1 MPRKEARQRRVPRIK
16 TGAAQGRRTMEDVGD
31 TDAKGLPRRS
41 WKQDPDRVRAEIIEI
56 ARAAFAQ
63 KGLSGTRI
71 EEIAGRMSTSKRMI
85 YYYFGDKEGLY
96 REVLAEAYRRIRR
109 AEEALDLEHLDPVA
123 ALRQIAEFT
132 FENHAA
138 QQDFIRLVMIENVH
152 EGAHMPDTEEMSG
165 QNVSAIRLL
174 EDIYSRGCAAGLFR
188 TGLSP
193 LELHWHISALSY
205 FNVSNRATFSK
216 IFGSE
221 LFEPEGQARL
231 KRHVGDSV
239 VRFVVKSDR
248 LKEFEGIPLV

>member
-1 MPRKEARQRRVPRIK
+1 MGWAPTLKEPDDTTAP
-16 TGAAQGRRTMEDVGD
+16 AAARRTW
-31 TDAKGLPRRS
+31 R
-41 WKQDPDRVRAEIIEI
+41 QDPDGVRAGILQA
-56 ARAAFAQ
+56 ARAAFAER
-63 KGLSGTRI
+63 GLSGTRI
-71 EEIAGRMSTSKRMI
+71 EEIAGRTSTSKRMI

-96 REVLAEAYRRIRR
+96 REVLADAYRRIRR
-109 AEEALDLEHLDPVA
+109 AEEALDLAHLGPVA

-152 EGAHMPDTEEMSG
+152 EGAHMPDSKEISS

-174 EDIYSRGCAAGLFR
+174 EDIYARGCESGLFR

-216 IFGSE
+216 IFGE
-221 LFEPEGQARL
+221 DLFGEAGQARL
-231 KRHVGDSV
+231 KRHVGDSIIRLV
-239 VRFVVKSDR
+239 LINDR
-248 LKEFEGIPLV
+248 LADLELPAPG

>member
-1 MPRKEARQRRVPRIK
+1 
-16 TGAAQGRRTMEDVGD
+16 MEDIEDREAGSS
-31 TDAKGLPRRS
+31 PRRS
-41 WKQDPDRVRAEIIEI
+41 WKQDPDRVRAEIIEV
-56 ARAAFAQ
+56 ARAAFAR

-71 EEIAGRMSTSKRMI
+71 EDIAARTSTSKRMI

-123 ALRQIAEFT
+123 ALRRLAEFT

-152 EGAHMPDTEEMSG
+152 EAAHTPDTEEMSG

-174 EDIYSRGCAAGLFR
+174 EDIYSRGCVAGLFR

-216 IFGSE
+216 IFGGE
-221 LFEPEGQARL
+221 LFGDVGQTRL

-239 VRFVVKSDR
+239 VRFVLKSNR
-248 LKEFEGIPLV
+248 LKEFEPPSQK

>member
-1 MPRKEARQRRVPRIK
+1 MADVDDL
-16 TGAAQGRRTMEDVGD
+16 GATN
-31 TDAKGLPRRS
+31 LPRRS
-41 WKQDPDRVRAEIIEI
+41 WKQDPDRVRAEIIAV

-71 EEIAGRMSTSKRMI
+71 EEIAARMSTSKRMI

-96 REVLAEAYRRIRR
+96 REVLADAYRGIRR
-109 AEEALDLEHLDPVA
+109 AEEALDLGHLDPVA
-123 ALRQIAEFT
+123 ALRQLAEFT
-132 FENHAA
+132 FANHAA

-152 EGAHMPDTEEMSG
+152 AGAHMPDTQEMSG

-174 EDIYSRGCAAGLFR
+174 EDIYSRGCDAGLFR
-188 TGLSP
+188 TGLSA

-216 IFGSE
+216 IFGEE
-221 LFEPEGQARL
+221 LFGAEGQARL

-239 VRFVVKSDR
+239 VRFVLKSEHLSKLESR
-248 LKEFEGIPLV
+248 SQG